1 MFKMFSG
8 LKATATALTLGAAF
22 LASGTAEAAKVR
34 VAFGDIASVE
44 LLHLLAAFERAREQG
59 VDIEVTYLKSEDI
72 AAQAVVGG
80 QADIGVGGPYA
91 LVQKVKAPIRMFLQ
105 LSTLRF
111 YPGRE
116 RASSTR
122 PGRISTGRRS
132 RSIRAAPAPRP
143 S

>member
-1 MFKMFSG
+1 MEMIKMFSG
-8 LKATATALTLGAAF
+8 LKASAAALAMGAA
-22 LASGTAEAAKVR
+22 LVMSGAAEAAKVR

-44 LLHLLAAFERAREQG
+44 SLHLLAAFERAREQG

-91 LVQKVKAPIRMFLQ
+91 LVQKVKAPVRMFLQ

-111 YPGRE
+111 YP
-116 RASSTR
+116 AVNAQF
-122 PGRISTGRRS
+122 S
-132 RSIRAAPAPRP
+132 R
-143 S
+143 